1 MPHQNQISTTMKKT
15 VLITGSSSGI
25 GKATAQYF
33 LQNGWN
39 VAATMRRPEAEKD
52 LKTSPNLQ
60 LIRLDVQDENAIAE
74 AVRQTIA
81 AFGKIDVLVNNA
93 GYGLMGAAEFT
104 SEAEIRRQFDVNVFG
119 LFAVTKAVL
128 PHFRANKA
136 GRIVNVS
143 SMGGRLTFPMFA
155 YYHATKHAVE
165 GFSESINYELNP
177 LNIQVKLVEPG
188 STKTEF
194 AGGSLSMAKTDDPDY
209 APLQNKI
216 LAAMEDA
223 ANYPTTAQDVAKVIY
238 RAATTT
244 GSRMRFMLGSDARMM
259 WTVKRLFGTNFQQ
272 QVVKWF
278 YKI

>member
-1 MPHQNQISTTMKKT
+1 MKKT
-15 VLITGSSSGI
+15 VFITGSSSGI
-25 GKATAQYF
+25 GKATAKFF
-33 LQNGWN
+33 LEKGWN
-39 VAATMRRPEAEKD
+39 VAATMRKPEAEKD
-52 LKTSPNLQ
+52 LVASPNLQ
-60 LIRLDVQDENAIAE
+60 LIRLDVQDAASIEQ
-74 AVRQTIA
+74 AVKQAIA

-93 GYGLMGAAEFT
+93 GFGLLGAAEFT
-104 SEAEIRRQFDVNVFG
+104 SDAEIRRQFEVNVFG

-128 PHFRANKA
+128 PHFRANKS

-143 SMGGRLTFPMFA
+143 SMGGRLTFPLFS

-177 LNIQVKLVEPG
+177 LGIQVKLVEPG

-194 AGGSLSMAKTDDPDY
+194 AGGSLGMIKTDDPDY

-216 LAAMEDA
+216 LEAMADNS
-223 ANYPTTAQDVAKVIY
+223 NYPTTAEDVAKVIH

-244 GSRMRFMLGSDARMM
+244 SRQMRFMLGSDARMM
-259 WTVKRLFGTNFQQ
+259 WTMKRLFGTNFQQ